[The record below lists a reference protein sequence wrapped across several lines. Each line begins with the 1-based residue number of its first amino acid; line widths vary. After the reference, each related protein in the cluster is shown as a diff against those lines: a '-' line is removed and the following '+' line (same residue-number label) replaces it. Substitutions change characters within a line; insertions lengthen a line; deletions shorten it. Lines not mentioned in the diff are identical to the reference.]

1 MDLNDPKN
9 AAILDY
15 LMGQSARQP
24 EQDAIERK
32 KAVVAQLR
40 KGGEQM
46 PGGSTTPG
54 MAAGSG
60 IYGQPQIYQAPHAM
74 EFVGQLAKQ
83 GAGAYM
89 DQQATE
95 MQDAL
100 GQGMR
105 DDLYAARNKVAGG
118 SPMGQPNVGP
128 QPGPEDMP
136 QSMPPS
142 AGPTP
147 QPMPGGTPPFV
158 PQQPQKPGIPP
169 WLQPGAAPGGY

>member
-32 KAVVAQLR
+32 KALVAQLR

-46 PGGSTTPG
+46 PTGSTTPG
-54 MAAGSG
+54 GGTGPG

-95 MQDAL
+95 MQDKL

-118 SPMGQPNVGP
+118 SPMGVPGAGP
-128 QPGPEDMP
+128 AAEGAP
-136 QSMPPS
+136 QGMPPS
-142 AGPTP
+142 AEQAP
-147 QPMPGGTPPFV
+147 QPMPG
-158 PQQPQKPGIPP
+158 
-169 WLQPGAAPGGY
+169 